1 MTQLTKQ
8 AIIDSF
14 IELLNIHPLDQ
25 ITVTD
30 IAKKCGISR
39 RTFYHYY
46 QDIYQL
52 PEELFLAETRK
63 ILKDKTDFHTWES
76 WFIKMMGFAFQ
87 NKTAVM
93 HIYHSV
99 RREYLER
106 YIFSIADKTLT
117 DYIAKLSESSGCD
130 QTDIRMLA
138 SFYTSA
144 VVGLAFDWIR
154 RGMVE
159 DPETIIVKYVS
170 LLKGTVQCALSNC
183 SEQTHTGESAA
194 PGGPDGCGI

>member
-8 AIIDSF
+8 AIINSF
-14 IELLNIHPLDQ
+14 IELLNTHPLDQ

-30 IAKKCGISR
+30 IAKRCGISR

-76 WFIKMMGFAFQ
+76 WFIKMMEFAFQ
-87 NKTAVM
+87 NKTAVT

-117 DYIAKLSESSGCD
+117 DYIMRLAKNSNCD
-130 QTDIRMLA
+130 PADVCMLA

-154 RGMVE
+154 RGMQE
-159 DPETIIVKYVS
+159 DPEAVIVKYVS
-170 LLKGTVQCALSNC
+170 LLKGTLQCALDNC
-183 SEQTHTGESAA
+183 SEQNNLS
-194 PGGPDGCGI
+194 IQ

>member
-1 MTQLTKQ
+1 MAQLTKQ

-14 IELLNIHPLDQ
+14 IELLNTHPLDQ

-76 WFIKMMGFAFQ
+76 WFIKMLDFAFQ

-106 YIFSIADKTLT
+106 YIFSVADKTLT
-117 DYIAKLSESSGCD
+117 DYIARLAEGADCD
-130 QTDIRMLA
+130 QTDICMIA

-154 RGMVE
+154 RGMIE
-159 DPETIIVKYVS
+159 DPKTVIVKYVS
-170 LLKGTVQCALSNC
+170 LLKGTIQCALKNC
-183 SEQTHTGESAA
+183 GGQNAL
-194 PGGPDGCGI
+194 PGGPEGYAI